1 MQVDDECSTHYH
13 QYIGHPDKNMSNETP
28 VTLYHGTHGL
38 NISTYRTVHPTAVEY
53 TFFVAAH
60 RTSSKIKQFEAIKQ
74 INKYRRNWK
83 FFLYLIR

>member
-1 MQVDDECSTHYH
+1 MLNKKQTVLKAKGPRSSDKMQVDECSTHYH

-60 RTSSKIKQFEAIKQ
+60 RTSSKIK
-74 INKYRRNWK
+74 
-83 FFLYLIR
+83 